1 MLEVTAEK
9 TMSVSPKKT
18 KEKISFEDYLVKYDG
33 QHAEWID
40 GEVVLIYGEQNSNP
54 DYNEKPNKSAS
65 YKHQDLCDFLIAVL
79 RAFAEENDLGIVITA
94 PMTMKLPT
102 RGREPDIFFV
112 SKNNLDRLKKTYLDG
127 AADLII
133 EIISPESRGRDR
145 GDKFYE
151 YEKAGVKEY
160 WLIDYERKQA
170 EFYNLGKNGIYQ
182 VSQTDENQIY
192 HSIVLKKLQLNV
204 KWLWQKKL
212 PSLIEV
218 LKEWKLI

>member
-18 KEKISFEDYLVKYDG
+18 KENISFEDYLVKYDG
-33 QHAEWID
+33 QHAEWVD
-40 GEVVLIYGEQNSNP
+40 GEVVTYM
-54 DYNEKPNKSAS
+54 SAS
-65 YKHQDLCDFLIAVL
+65 DRHQDLAGFLDSIL
-79 RAFAEENDLGIVITA
+79 RVFVEENDLGVIRTG
-94 PMTMKLPT
+94 PVSM
-102 RGREPDIFFV
+102 RIDGHGREPDVFFV
-112 SKNNLDRLKKTYLDG
+112 SKSNLDRLKKTYLDG

-182 VSQTDENQIY
+182 VSQADENQIF
-192 HSIVLKKLQLNV
+192 HSKVLKKLQLNV

-218 LKEWKLI
+218 LKEWKLV

>member
-1 MLEVTAEK
+1 MLEIAAEK
-9 TMSVSPKKT
+9 PTNVSLKKT
-18 KEKISFEDYLVKYDG
+18 KEKISFEEYLIKYDG

-40 GEVVLIYGEQNSNP
+40 GEVVLIYGEENSIP
-54 DYNEKPNKSAS
+54 DYTEKPNMSAS
-65 YKHQDLCDFLIAVL
+65 YKHQDLCDFLIGIL
-79 RAFAEENDLGIVITA
+79 RAFVEEKDLGVVVTA
-94 PMTMKLPT
+94 PMTMKVNE
-102 RGREPDIFFV
+102 RGREPDIFFI

-133 EIISPESRGRDR
+133 EIIFSESRGRDR

-151 YEKAGVKEY
+151 YEKAGVKEH

-182 VSQTDENQIY
+182 VSQPDENQIY
-192 HSIVLKKLQLNV
+192 HSKVLKSLQLNV

-218 LKEWKLI
+218 LKEWKLV